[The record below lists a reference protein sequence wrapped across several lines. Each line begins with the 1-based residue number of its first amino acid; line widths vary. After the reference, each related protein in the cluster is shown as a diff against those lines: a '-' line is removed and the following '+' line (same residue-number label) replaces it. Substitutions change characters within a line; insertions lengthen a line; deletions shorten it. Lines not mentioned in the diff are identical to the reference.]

1 MTEGLHFLGA
11 IEVGRLL
18 HRREVSP
25 VELAQAML
33 RRIEALEPRLRA
45 YALVTPE
52 TTLAQARAA
61 EARIARGEPLGALD
75 GVPIALKDLCCT
87 EGIPTAAGTTIHR
100 DFRPGFDAT
109 LVRRLR
115 EAGTVMLG
123 KLQMTEGAYSRHHP
137 QVRAPVNPWHPEHWT
152 GVSSSGSGVATAAGL
167 CFGSIGSDTGGSIR
181 FPSAANGVTGIKP
194 TWGRVSR
201 HGVFELAASLD
212 HLGPMCRSA
221 EDAGAMLGIIAG
233 HDPDDPTS
241 LAAPVPD
248 YLAGTDD
255 LRGVRVGLDERWAL
269 DGVEPVSQRA
279 VLDAVEALRGLGAQ
293 VVPVRVPDCDDL
305 VATWGA
311 ACAAETAVAHE
322 ATYPARK
329 AEYGPMLAGLIE
341 IGLGMKATDL
351 QKILL
356 RRREFGGRL
365 EALFGS
371 VDLLVVPAQP
381 FDSPTLARMASLG
394 SMPGQSPSLLRYT
407 APFDMSGHPTITMPG
422 GFTERGMPV
431 GIQLVGRL
439 LGEHTLVRAG
449 RAFQRATDWHRR
461 HPAL

>member
-1 MTEGLHFLGA
+1 MSDAPYFQGA
-11 IEVGRLL
+11 IEVARRL
-18 HRREVSP
+18 HRRELSP
-25 VELAQAML
+25 VELARAML
-33 RRIEALEPRLRA
+33 QRIEALEPRLRA

-52 TTLAQARAA
+52 TALEQARAA
-61 EARIARGEPLGALD
+61 EARIARGEPLGPLD

-87 EGIPTAAGTTIHR
+87 EGIPTAAGTTLHR

-115 EAGTVMLG
+115 EAGTVLLG
-123 KLQMTEGAYSRHHP
+123 KLQMTEGAFSRHHP
-137 QVRAPVNPWHPEHWT
+137 QVPAPVNPWHREHWT

-221 EDAGAMLGIIAG
+221 EDAGAMLGVIAG

-241 LAAPVPD
+241 LTAPVPD
-248 YLAGTDD
+248 YLAGSED
-255 LRGVRVGLDERWAL
+255 LRGLRVGFDERWAL
-269 DGVEPVSQRA
+269 DGVEPVTQRA
-279 VLDAVEALRGLGAQ
+279 VRDAVEALRGLGAQ
-293 VVPVRVPDCDDL
+293 VVAVRVPDCEDL
-305 VATWGA
+305 ARHWGA
-311 ACAAETAVAHE
+311 ACAVEAAVAHE
-322 ATYPARK
+322 ATHPARQ
-329 AEYGPMLAGLIE
+329 AEYGPALAGLIE
-341 IGLGMKATDL
+341 LGRSVKATEL
-351 QKILL
+351 QRILL
-356 RRREFGGRL
+356 RRREFAGRF
-365 EALFGS
+365 EALFGT
-371 VDLLVVPAQP
+371 VDLLIIPAQP

-394 SMPGQSPSLLRYT
+394 SVPGESQALLRYT
-407 APFDMSGHPTITMPG
+407 APFDFSGHPTITMPG
-422 GFTERGMPV
+422 GFTERGTPV
-431 GIQLVGRL
+431 GVQLVARL
-439 LGEHTLVRAG
+439 VGEQTLVRAG